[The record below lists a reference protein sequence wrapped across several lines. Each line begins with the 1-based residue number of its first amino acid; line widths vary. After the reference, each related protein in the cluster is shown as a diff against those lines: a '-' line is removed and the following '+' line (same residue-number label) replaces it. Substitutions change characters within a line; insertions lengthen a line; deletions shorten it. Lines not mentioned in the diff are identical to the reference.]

1 MDVGHKKKLT
11 VSDTGGA
18 RSMLSLIFL
27 VLVAPLN
34 KLKHCSNLQDEKLD
48 PAHTGN
54 LINLRTYRSVLIP
67 LMML

>member
-1 MDVGHKKKLT
+1 
-11 VSDTGGA
+11 
-18 RSMLSLIFL
+18 MLSLIFL